1 MRYKA
6 AHLVLIPLS
15 FLILGGTIFGFY
27 NIANRVWLLTALE
40 KKEGVV
46 ISCKGDIF
54 KRRGTKGKRGPKVQ
68 RYTPV
73 VQVETGIE
81 ITGLVFISREA
92 CSESKRQPVSVLIDP
107 SEENGG
113 YILTFLQ
120 YWLTPLALIT
130 GIIAVN
136 ILIMYPIAKV
146 IIRR

>member
-46 ISCKGDIF
+46 ISCKGEIF
-54 KRRGTKGKRGPKVQ
+54 KRRGRKGKTGPQVQ
-68 RYTPV
+68 KYTPV
-73 VQVETGIE
+73 VQVETGIR

-92 CSESKRQPVSVLIDP
+92 CSESRRQPVTVLIDP

-120 YWLTPLALIT
+120 YWLAPLALIT
-130 GIIAVN
+130 GIIVVN
-136 ILIMYPIAKV
+136 ILILYPIAKV
-146 IIRR
+146 IMRL